1 VAELVRR
8 ARAVGALTLLDACQ
22 SVPHQPVNLT
32 ALGVDFAAFSGH
44 KMLGPSG
51 VGVLYGRTEL
61 LEAMPPFLTG
71 GSMIELVR
79 MEGSTYA
86 PPPQRFEAG
95 VPMASQAVGL
105 GAAVDYLSA
114 VGMDAVFAH
123 ELALTQAALDGLA
136 EVPGVRIVGPTSL
149 DARGGAVAF
158 VVDGVHAHD
167 VGQVLDD
174 RGVAVRV
181 GHHCAW
187 PLHRRF
193 GVAAT
198 VRATFGLYNTPQEVA
213 ALVDGVRAARDFF
226 GVS

>member
-1 VAELVRR
+1 
-8 ARAVGALTLLDACQ
+8 
-22 SVPHQPVNLT
+22 
-32 ALGVDFAAFSGH
+32 VDFAAFSGH

-51 VGVLYGRTEL
+51 VGVLWGRGEL
-61 LEAMPPFLTG
+61 LAAMPPFLTG

-105 GAAVDYLSA
+105 GAAVDYLD
-114 VGMDAVFAH
+114 GMGMEAVFAH
-123 ELALTQAALDGLA
+123 ELALTAAALDGLA
-136 EVPGVRIVGPTSL
+136 QVPGVRVVGPTDL
-149 DARGGAVAF
+149 DDRGGAVAF

-198 VRATFGLYNTPQEVA
+198 VRATFHVYNTPDEVA
-213 ALVDGVRAARDFF
+213 ALVDGVRAAREFF
-226 GVS
+226 GVASGDGSRGTRRGG